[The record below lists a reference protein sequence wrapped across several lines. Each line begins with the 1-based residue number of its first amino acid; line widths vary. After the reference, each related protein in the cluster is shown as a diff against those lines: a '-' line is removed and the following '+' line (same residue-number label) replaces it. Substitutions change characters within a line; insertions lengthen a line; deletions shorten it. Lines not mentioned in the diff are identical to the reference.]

1 MYKLNAFIVD
11 PEFLKNLEPNLN
23 NPNFSSKLNLRN
35 LKQFSK
41 GDSDDLHLT
50 FAVSH
55 DKLEILRS
63 VYKKKKTNALLFRLS
78 NMIIFSSRI
87 L

>member
-50 FAVSH
+50 FAVTP
-55 DKLEILRS
+55 EILNVLRS
-63 VYKKKKTNALLFRLS
+63 VFNIKF
-78 NMIIFSSRI
+78 
-87 L
+87 